1 MRRYNSDVTADTQY
15 EYYVVAQDTELQW
28 SEVSNVLKVKTAG
41 ETPAPGNPSLPLD
54 FKSTE
59 QTTTSVTLDWSKAKV
74 AHVQYDLFRDNVFLQ
89 RVGSA
94 PFTDTSVLHSRLYGY
109 QIQAIDSV
117 GNSSERSETLLVTT
131 KSEPSDDRP
140 TPPGNLRQTAA
151 TMTSVS
157 LEWDA
162 SFSALGVASYRLIT
176 FGGETVSLD
185 ATTLK
190 YTVEGL
196 TAAKT
201 YQCLAGA
208 LDTEKNL
215 SGPSNV
221 VQASTSAAIP
231 EWKTAQ
237 SYLEGD
243 KVTYGGDTY
252 ICLNPHTSQI
262 DWKPGSAPT
271 LWALWVEQAGGK
283 LYPGLPKKWQ

>member
-1 MRRYNSDVTADTQY
+1 
-15 EYYVVAQDTELQW
+15 
-28 SEVSNVLKVKTAG
+28 
-41 ETPAPGNPSLPLD
+41 
-54 FKSTE
+54 
-59 QTTTSVTLDWSKAKV
+59 
-74 AHVQYDLFRDNVFLQ
+74 
-89 RVGSA
+89 
-94 PFTDTSVLHSRLYGY
+94 
-109 QIQAIDSV
+109 
-117 GNSSERSETLLVTT
+117 
-131 KSEPSDDRP
+131 
-140 TPPGNLRQTAA
+140 
-151 TMTSVS
+151 MTSVS

-237 SYLEGD
+237 SYLEGI
-243 KVTYGGDTY
+243 K
-252 ICLNPHTSQI
+252 
-262 DWKPGSAPT
+262 
-271 LWALWVEQAGGK
+271 
-283 LYPGLPKKWQ
+283 